1 MKRLSGLLFVTMFV
15 SFLSASGTPS
25 QEGQAP
31 VGKKPGTGFWMR
43 VNLGVSPLAQMTSAD
58 DDKISG
64 AGAAFVLSIGAFLS
78 DRFTLYGEMIGDSII
93 GPELTSGGFTYSGD
107 EDMSATVA
115 GVGIGAGYYLIPRS
129 VFAGVSLSMAQ
140 MSMEHRTLGL
150 EGDTNI
156 GIGVGFQL
164 GKDFRISRKVL
175 LGIAGHAFLA
185 TMKDRGNGPQ
195 WYTSAF
201 GITAALTFAPRGWAA
216 Q

>member
-1 MKRLSGLLFVTMFV
+1 MKKLSRLLFLTMFV
-15 SFLSASGTPS
+15 SFSAASGAPS
-25 QEGQAP
+25 QEGPAV
-31 VGKKPGTGFWMR
+31 VGQKPGTGFWMR
-43 VNLGVSPLAQMTSAD
+43 VNLGISPLAKMTSAE

-64 AGAAFVLSIGAFLS
+64 AGGVFVLSIGAFLN

-115 GVGIGAGYYLIPRS
+115 GIGIGAGYYLVPRS
-129 VFAGVSLSMAQ
+129 VFAGVSVSMAQ
-140 MSMEHRTLGL
+140 MSMEHKTLGF
-150 EGDTNI
+150 EGNTNL

-175 LGIAGHAFLA
+175 LGIAGHTFLA
-185 TMKDRGNGPQ
+185 TMKDKGNGPQ
-195 WYTSAF
+195 WNTSAF
-201 GITAALTFAPRGWAA
+201 GITAALTYAPRGWTA